1 MILIFWPL
9 GTIAATPRRAGMVFR
24 GASDT
29 ILLYR
34 IPTRCEVP
42 QELYI
47 VAYLRD
53 RGYLKS
59 MVSSGRG
66 CSVSNPGASGHVQRR
81 RQHPISIELLGPKPL
96 LPRLLCSAA
105 MPRPAVESAGEDPS
119 KARLARDPTKGQHA
133 GKVLIPVPQK
143 QTPPP
148 ILLFTAQTSTSA
160 LLLSVATMALATKTQ
175 SQNIFT
181 KLKQKPANK
190 VRGTLLPYGD
200 LVVAI
205 LTSQ

>member
-1 MILIFWPL
+1 
-9 GTIAATPRRAGMVFR
+9 
-24 GASDT
+24 
-29 ILLYR
+29 
-34 IPTRCEVP
+34 
-42 QELYI
+42 
-47 VAYLRD
+47 
-53 RGYLKS
+53 
-59 MVSSGRG
+59 
-66 CSVSNPGASGHVQRR
+66 
-81 RQHPISIELLGPKPL
+81 
-96 LPRLLCSAA
+96 